1 MSLRTRLILSY
12 TLIIVL
18 CLSIVAAAL
27 LVVFRDY
34 RDRLAMARLS
44 DMALPIY
51 VQARIF
57 ARGQITLN
65 QVWENLQEQANATGT
80 AITLLDVEGDVIK
93 QISPEGTTWEPP
105 KLPPK
110 KLPFGAKP
118 THGTYSTT
126 PGAAFLYVAYALPTP
141 WKPPLPNSPKTL
153 VLSMPR
159 QQAIGLLS
167 NYARPFIW
175 AGLIALLVS
184 VVIAFLLARY
194 VYTPIRQV
202 SQAADQIAHG
212 NYDQEVPVAGD
223 KEVKDLATSFN
234 QMASQVKQSQQ
245 TLRDFVANV
254 SHELRSP
261 LTSIK
266 GFAQAILD
274 GTAKDKQAQTKAAT
288 IIEDESKR
296 MMRLVDD
303 LLELSKLE
311 SGQITMLQEPV
322 NVKELLEHCHDIV
335 AIRAEESGLN
345 LTLDIQSTATVNGDI
360 DRLEQVINNLLDN
373 ALKHTP
379 SGGRV
384 AMAAQQPSADII
396 EITVSDT
403 GPGIPPDQLKYVF
416 ERFYRVDKSGTKTG
430 TGLGLAIAREI
441 IRAHAG
447 NITVLSKLN
456 EGTQFVVTLPAIPLT
471 TTVAHS

>member
-1 MSLRTRLILSY
+1 
-12 TLIIVL
+12 LIIIL
-18 CLSIVAAAL
+18 CLSIVAATL

-80 AITLLDVEGDVIK
+80 AIILLDTKRDVIK
-93 QISPEGTTWEPP
+93 QVSPEGTTWEPP
-105 KLPPK
+105 KLSVK
-110 KLPFGAKP
+110 QLPIRQKP
-118 THGTYSTT
+118 SHGTYETT
-126 PGAAFLYVAYALPTP
+126 RGDTFLYVAYSLPAP
-141 WKPPLPNSPKTL
+141 WRPPLPNSPKTL

-159 QQAIGLLS
+159 QQAIGLLA

-175 AGLIALLVS
+175 AGLIALAVS

-194 VYTPIRQV
+194 VYTPIRRV
-202 SQAADQIAHG
+202 SQAADEIAQG
-212 NYDQEVPVAGD
+212 NYDQEVPLAGD
-223 KEVKDLATSFN
+223 KEVKGLASSFN

-274 GTAKDKQAQTKAAT
+274 GTAKDKEAQIKAAN

-311 SGQITMLQEPV
+311 SGQIVMVQEPV
-322 NVKELLEHCHDIV
+322 DVKELLEHCRDIV
-335 AIRAEESGLN
+335 AIRVEESGLE
-345 LTLDIQSTATVNGDI
+345 LTLDIQSTAAVTGDI
-360 DRLEQVINNLLDN
+360 DRLEQVINNLVDN

-384 AMAAQQPSADII
+384 TIIALQPSAGFI
-396 EITVSDT
+396 EITVSDS
-403 GPGIPPDQLKYVF
+403 GPGIPPDQLKHVF
-416 ERFYRVDKSGTKTG
+416 ERFYRVDTSGTKTG

-441 IRAHAG
+441 IRAHSG
-447 NITVLSKLN
+447 NIAVLSKLK
-456 EGTQFVVTLPAIPLT
+456 EGTQFIVTLPTIPST
-471 TTVAHS
+471 TTIAHS